1 MKTFDLK
8 KELNF
13 NGKKEYCK
21 LLNEN
26 IIKLGTINFDEVYE
40 GYEISFTKNETEN
53 LVWFEASSNTFSTPN
68 VYKTLQDMIEFYNE
82 WKNELINK

>member
-13 NGKKEYCK
+13 NGKKEYCN

-26 IIKLGTINFDEVYE
+26 ITELGTINFNEVYE
-40 GYEISFTKNETEN
+40 GYKISFTKNESEN
-53 LVWFEASSNTFSTPN
+53 LILFQASSNEFSSPN
-68 VYKTLQDMIEFYNE
+68 IFETLKEMIDFYNE
-82 WKNELINK
+82 WKNELINN

>member
-21 LLNEN
+21 ILDEN
-26 IIKLGTINFDEVYE
+26 ITELGTINFNEVYE
-40 GYEISFTKNETEN
+40 GYEIKFTKNETDN
-53 LVWFEASSNTFSTPN
+53 LVWFEASSNEFSSPS
-68 VYKTLQDMIEFYNE
+68 VYETLKEMIDFYNE
-82 WKNELINK
+82 WKNELINN